1 MISILIVDDINII
14 RVGTKRL
21 LDDVDG
27 FEVIAT
33 AESGEAAIRLV
44 NRYHPDV
51 ILMDVSMPG
60 MGGIEATK
68 RLKRAHP
75 DLPIIILSVLNN
87 PPTQN
92 HLLNAGAS
100 GYLHK
105 DCPVEEIVEAI
116 RAVHEGEHYLG
127 SDCSMVFSENTPID
141 ELSEREFQ
149 VLQMLVNG
157 QKIKDISESLSLS
170 PKTISTYR
178 ARLLEKLH
186 VSNDAEL
193 ARFAMQYGL
202 I

>member
-27 FEVIAT
+27 FKVIAT
-33 AESGEAAIRLV
+33 AESGEEAIRLV

-51 ILMDVSMPG
+51 ILMDISMPG

-68 RLKRAHP
+68 RIKRAHP
-75 DLPIIILSVLNN
+75 NLPIIILSVLNN
-87 PPTQN
+87 SPTRN

-105 DCPVEEIVEAI
+105 DCPVEEIVAAI
-116 RAVHEGEHYLG
+116 RMVHEGKQYLC
-127 SDCSMVFSENTPID
+127 SDSSPAFSESTPLD

-157 QKIKDISESLSLS
+157 QTIKDISGSLSLS

-178 ARLLEKLH
+178 ARLLQKLQ
-186 VSNDAEL
+186 VSNDAEM
-193 ARFAMQYGL
+193 ARLAMQYEIL
-202 I
+202 

>member
-27 FEVIAT
+27 FKVIAT

-51 ILMDVSMPG
+51 ILMDISMPG

-75 DLPIIILSVLNN
+75 NLPIIILSVLNN
-87 PPTQN
+87 SPTQN

-116 RAVHEGEHYLG
+116 RAVHEGKHYLG

-157 QKIKDISESLSLS
+157 QKIKDISDSLSLS

-193 ARFAMQYGL
+193 ARFAMRYGL